1 MSSVTKSCTLRVIVP
16 KILSQRTMTTLG
28 PLGKAEAKELVL
40 NTGGLTTDDV
50 VRYIR
55 EYAKLRDEIGQ
66 TVRQLGI
73 QRDSEPATPEFSDL
87 RSRYSDIESHASEV
101 RGEYQKLQS
110 KMDAIDRE
118 LQEIDRK
125 MVAVDQLKATG
136 FTDEELMSRA
146 SGFRRLL
153 GRLPLKKVESAR
165 KALGA
170 SLKDTSVMTIGARKG
185 DTQYILAAAPTD
197 EAAQALQTLLLY
209 DFVQIDIPSFD
220 DADVEEAIRSLQSK
234 KEERTRNRQALDSTI
249 EDLRKS
255 LSQPLNQSI
264 DKIAETLLALRAS
277 LRLGEGTST
286 ARIFARLDNPLGPVS
301 LATLQKDGVLEQE

>member
-1 MSSVTKSCTLRVIVP
+1 MSSVTKSSTLRIIVP

-28 PLGKAEAKELVL
+28 PLGRAEAKELVL
-40 NTGGLTTDDV
+40 NTGGLTTDAV

-55 EYAKLRDEIGQ
+55 EYTRLRDEIGQ

-73 QRDSEPATPEFSDL
+73 QRDPEPATPEFSDL
-87 RSRYSDIESHASEV
+87 RIRYSDIESHASEV

-110 KMDAIDRE
+110 KIDAIDRE
-118 LQEIDRK
+118 LQEVDK
-125 MVAVDQLKATG
+125 KTAAVDQLKATG
-136 FTDEELMSRA
+136 FSDEELMSRA
-146 SGFRRLL
+146 SGFRRIL

-170 SLKDTSVMTIGARKG
+170 SLKDTTVMTIGARKG
-185 DTQYILAAAPTD
+185 DTQYILAATPT
-197 EAAQALQTLLLY
+197 ESAAQTLQTLLLY

-220 DADVEEAIRSLQSK
+220 DADAEGAIRSLQAK
-234 KEERTRNRQALDSTI
+234 KQELTRDRQALDSMI
-249 EDLRKS
+249 QDLRRS

-264 DKIAETLLALRAS
+264 DKIAETLLALRGS

-286 ARIFARLDNPLGPVS
+286 ARIFARLDNPLGPVP
-301 LATLQKDGVLEQE
+301 LAALQKDGVLEQE